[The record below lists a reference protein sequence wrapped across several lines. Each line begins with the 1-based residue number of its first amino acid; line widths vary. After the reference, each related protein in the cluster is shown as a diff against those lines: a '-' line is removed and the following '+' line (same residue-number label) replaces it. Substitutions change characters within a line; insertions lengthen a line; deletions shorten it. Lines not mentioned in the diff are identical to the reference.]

1 MKYSFESSCIFPRV
15 ENHPAA
21 DGAPRRTVK
30 ADDPPPWAASGTVQ
44 RPALA
49 RYLSGLRESDNNTK
63 QEDFH
68 GGNGLR
74 RKTAQGV
81 MIAVAVAGGCNV
93 DGIRID
99 QR

>member
-44 RPALA
+44 RPAPDICPVCVNQIIIQS
-49 RYLSGLRESDNNTK
+49 RRI
-63 QEDFH
+63 FH